1 MNGIPGTGPEKF
13 EGGGCGVADHALI
26 NYERSLGKALHS
38 PSLQT
43 ITAMW

>member
-1 MNGIPGTGPEKF
+1 MNGIPGTGPENF

-26 NYERSLGKALHS
+26 NYESLGKALHS

-43 ITAMW
+43 ITATW